1 MRSVFTM
8 RNRSLRD
15 LILAALF
22 AGLTGVVAQIRFF
35 LPGIPTVPVTLQV
48 LAILLAGGLLGR
60 TWGAIS
66 MLLYLLL
73 GAAGL
78 PVFAGGTAGV
88 GVLLGPTGGYL
99 LSAPAAAWIV
109 GLLAPCSRS
118 QTYWRT
124 ALAMLAGLCVVYL
137 GGAGWA
143 MLVGGH
149 GLAAVV
155 SGWILPFVPLDLVK
169 VVAAAALSTAVTQAL
184 AAQGFWATK
193 TP

>member
-1 MRSVFTM
+1 M

-22 AGLTGVVAQIRFF
+22 AALTGVVAQIRFF
-35 LPGIPTVPVTLQV
+35 LPSMPAVPVTLQV

-60 TWGAIS
+60 TWGTVS

-78 PVFAGGTAGV
+78 PVFAGGTAGL
-88 GVLLGPTGGYL
+88 GVLVGPTGGYL
-99 LSAPAAAWIV
+99 FIAPAAAWLV
-109 GLLAPCSRS
+109 GLLAPATRAPAF
-118 QTYWRT
+118 WRT
-124 ALAMLAGLCVVYL
+124 ALAMLAGLCVIYL

-155 SGWILPFVPLDLVK
+155 SGWVLPFIPLDLVK
-169 VVAAAALSTAVTQAL
+169 VAAAAALSTAVNHAL
-184 AAQGFWATK
+184 AAQGFWAQRAS
-193 TP
+193 

>member
-1 MRSVFTM
+1 M